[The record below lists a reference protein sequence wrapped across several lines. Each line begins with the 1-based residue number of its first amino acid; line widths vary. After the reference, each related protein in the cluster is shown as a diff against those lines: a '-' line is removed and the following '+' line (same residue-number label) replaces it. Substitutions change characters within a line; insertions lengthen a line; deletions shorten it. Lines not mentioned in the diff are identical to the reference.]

1 MGLPPLFLSCRFPQK
16 VISIY
21 FGFIKRRCKEKT
33 FIDILKGLEELEVV
47 DKTKWLKL
55 REIRNDIAHEYSFNS
70 DEVVESIAAVYEV
83 SDELIGIYKVAVDFC
98 KTKFA
103 FLGVIDNG

>member
-55 REIRNDIAHEYSFNS
+55 REIRNDIAHEYSFNR
-70 DEVVESIAAVYEV
+70 DEIVDSIVGIYKV
-83 SDELIGIYKVAVDFC
+83 SDELVDIYNSTYNFC
-98 KTKFA
+98 KDKFD
-103 FLGVIDNG
+103 FLGLDKV